1 MFLPLVGGVMSVVV
15 GRGWSA
21 RFGVWS
27 GVGCLS
33 LPVAAHC
40 FSWCASAVKGGLRPS
55 LGRFAFRSPYDSTRA
70 PKGGA
75 LPITGKDLITEST
88 LENR

>member
-1 MFLPLVGGVMSVVV
+1 MFLHRVGGVMSVVV

-21 RFGVWS
+21 RVGGAWCGAFVFPGSSPTIPFGTW
-27 GVGCLS
+27 
-33 LPVAAHC
+33 AT
-40 FSWCASAVKGGLRPS
+40 VKGGLRPS
-55 LGRFAFRSPYDSTRA
+55 LGRFAFRSPYDSTLA

-75 LPITGKDLITEST
+75 MPITGKDLLTEST